1 MKTVRIVFF
10 LKPDA
15 VIRRY
20 VGARVLKTLINEVS
34 DLKFLSFIEMNP
46 SKDFLAD
53 QHYAEHKG
61 KFFFDWL
68 VDYTALGPI
77 YFIMIEASRDMIA
90 KIREVLGPTIVQKAI
105 AEAPGTIRGKYGI
118 YGGVN
123 VAHASDSLESANR
136 ESKIWEEY
144 LREKLGID
152 FSHVNEQEILEKVLK
167 YIEEY
172 IDYPTI
178 DNKRYLEL
186 SEELKEDPSK
196 EHAIKRKFIELLSK
210 ETSKDFLEGSPSKIE
225 KFAEILV
232 RNALLRK

>member
-90 KIREVLGPTIVQKAI
+90 NIREVLGPTIVQKQSQKH
-105 AEAPGTIRGKYGI
+105 R
-118 YGGVN
+118 
-123 VAHASDSLESANR
+123 
-136 ESKIWEEY
+136 
-144 LREKLGID
+144 
-152 FSHVNEQEILEKVLK
+152 
-167 YIEEY
+167 
-172 IDYPTI
+172 
-178 DNKRYLEL
+178 EL
-186 SEELKEDPSK
+186 SEENMESM
-196 EHAIKRKFIELLSK
+196 EE
-210 ETSKDFLEGSPSKIE
+210 
-225 KFAEILV
+225 
-232 RNALLRK
+232 